1 MWNSCGESTRQRA
14 EDCYPLPTI
23 LHLRSSILVTGG
35 LVNLL
40 LSDLEFGADDAHRQ
54 HHLFFR
60 AFAFGDFGQP
70 LSLTFAAMM
79 DAETGDDQQN
89 GHCARHRPFHLRR
102 LKKLRQ
108 SSQPAHFLPQLFPL
122 LKLGDARHHAIGEI
136 GRRLLAAKRQIQF
149 FVKTIH
155 TLISPKDRVTFS
167 LKIMSERRR
176 WLLTVLSGMSS
187 NSAISVGSRSSW

>member
-1 MWNSCGESTRQRA
+1 MSLSIVSFISFPPIEINH
-14 EDCYPLPTI
+14 EDRELWVGGRN
-23 LHLRSSILVTGG
+23 LRSSIFDPLPSILYLRSSIFVIGG

-89 GHCARHRPFHLRR
+89 GHCARRRPFHLRR
-102 LKKLRQ
+102 LKKLRE
-108 SSQPAHFLPQLFPL
+108 SSQPARFLPRLFPL
-122 LKLGDARHHAIGEI
+122 L
-136 GRRLLAAKRQIQF
+136 
-149 FVKTIH
+149 
-155 TLISPKDRVTFS
+155 
-167 LKIMSERRR
+167 
-176 WLLTVLSGMSS
+176 
-187 NSAISVGSRSSW
+187 